1 MFFEATGG
9 SKPPPV
15 APCAFQIVLAA
26 ILTMHAVEF
35 LKQPPAD
42 VPPVAVL
49 SGGQRHLKQAAL
61 AVLKKIVIDDDDT
74 SLTKFAGKDADLQS
88 VTDELRTISMWSAR
102 RLVVVEDAD
111 EFVTKYRASL
121 EKYVEK
127 PAKKS
132 VLVLDVKT
140 WPKTTRLA
148 KLVAKEGLDV
158 ECTELKGPQLF
169 KWLLDTAR
177 DSYQQTLSRD
187 AASLLIE
194 LVGEEL
200 GLLDQELN
208 KLASYVGAGGKI
220 EAKDVQTLVGGWR
233 TETTWAMTDAVR
245 DNDLAFAI
253 DALDQL
259 LTAGEAGP
267 KLLGGISFVF
277 KKFAQATDLSRSQ
290 QLDQALRSAGVFP
303 QAVGASSAY
312 LRRIGRARAERI
324 LNVLLETEA
333 GLKGGSRLPE
343 RLQLEQLLLQLAG
356 KG

>member
-1 MFFEATGG
+1 
-9 SKPPPV
+9 
-15 APCAFQIVLAA
+15 
-26 ILTMHAVEF
+26 MHAVEF
-35 LKQPPAD
+35 LKQSPTE

-61 AVLKKIVIDDDDT
+61 VIIKQIVLGDEDT
-74 SLTKFAGKDADLQS
+74 SLTKFIGKETNLQS
-88 VTDELRTISMWSAR
+88 VTDELRTISMWSDR

-111 EFVTKYRASL
+111 EFVTKHRASL

-158 ECTELKGPQLF
+158 ECSELKGAQLS

-177 DSYQQTLSRD
+177 DSYHQTLARD
-187 AASLLIE
+187 AAALLIE
-194 LVGEEL
+194 LAGEDL

-220 EAKDVQTLVGGWR
+220 ELKDVQTLVGGWR

-245 DNDLAFAI
+245 DGDLAFAI

-259 LTAGEAGP
+259 LVAGEAGP
-267 KLLGGISFVF
+267 KLLGGISYVF
-277 KKFAQATDLSRSQ
+277 KKFAQATDLSRSR
-290 QLDQALRSAGVFP
+290 QLDQALRDAGVFP

-312 LRRIGRARAERI
+312 LRRIGRAKAERI

-356 KG
+356 KV

>member
-1 MFFEATGG
+1 
-9 SKPPPV
+9 
-15 APCAFQIVLAA
+15 
-26 ILTMHAVEF
+26 MHAVEF
-35 LKQPPAD
+35 LKQVPTD

-49 SGGQRHLKQAAL
+49 SGAQRHLKQAAL
-61 AVLKKIVIDDDDT
+61 TILKKIVIDDDDT
-74 SLTKFAGKDADLQS
+74 SLTKFAGKETDLQS
-88 VTDELRTISMWSAR
+88 VTDELRTISMWSNR

-111 EFVTKYRASL
+111 EFVTKYRANL

-148 KLVAKEGLDV
+148 KLVVKEGLDV

-169 KWLLDTAR
+169 KWLVDTAR

-233 TETTWAMTDAVR
+233 TETTWAMTDATR
-245 DNDLAFAI
+245 DGDLAFAI

-303 QAVGASSAY
+303 QAVSPSSAY
-312 LRRIGRARAERI
+312 LRRIGRAKAERI

-343 RLQLEQLLLQLAG
+343 RLQLEQLLLKLSG
-356 KG
+356 KI